1 MDGDLP
7 TVRMRSC
14 LDKRYSFELV
24 FQFHRVEFNYDH
36 LSKFMV
42 ILLKSGLSDQCEEAV
57 KNQLVSNCR
66 STLLQIIQ
74 TMDFN
79 EVSRITNFPQSFPYL
94 QKT

>member
-42 ILLKSGLSDQCEEAV
+42 ILLKSGLSDQCEEAIDLKLKFIV
-57 KNQLVSNCR
+57 RNIESILIGSS
-66 STLLQIIQ
+66 ST
-74 TMDFN
+74 
-79 EVSRITNFPQSFPYL
+79 ITNLLFERAS
-94 QKT
+94 